1 MSVVALD
8 VKCTYFLHQ
17 GVLSQTRLDTS
28 AYYPPVLRES
38 VLFIGTQFSIL
49 YTRLDTSAYYPPV
62 LPSVAHLMS
71 WSIKVSLMATECC
84 SIVCAGGQSEKGDT
98 MCPRASG
105 KHVQAGNTF

>member
-1 MSVVALD
+1 MSCASFVSLRADARASAAKLVNKRMSVVALD

-17 GVLSQTRLDTS
+17 GVLSQ
-28 AYYPPVLRES
+28 
-38 VLFIGTQFSIL
+38 
-49 YTRLDTSAYYPPV
+49 TRLDTSAYYPPV